1 LGCALEDFKEG
12 LKDSDTTWHLVLGSD
27 CALGG
32 RKAAIDNAV
41 CIIADWFNNVAM
53 PPPPPPLQKLK
64 AAKQGVQGQTNHLAE
79 TSRKTFPSPNPPQT
93 LDDGQHPQDFLV
105 SRQLIPLNNKCQL
118 LPH

>member
-1 LGCALEDFKEG
+1 LKEG

-64 AAKQGVQGQTNHLAE
+64 AAKQGVQG
-79 TSRKTFPSPNPPQT
+79 RKTIWRKPQEKPFFPQT
-93 LDDGQHPQDFLV
+93 LDDGQHPQDVLV
-105 SRQLIPLNNKCQL
+105 SGQLIPLNNKCQL

>member
-41 CIIADWFNNVAM
+41 CVIADWFNNVAM
-53 PPPPPPLQKLK
+53 PPPPPPPPPLQKLK
-64 AAKQGVQGQTNHLAE
+64 ASKAFKDKQTTWRKPQEKPFLPQT
-79 TSRKTFPSPNPPQT
+79 PPNP
-93 LDDGQHPQDFLV
+93 
-105 SRQLIPLNNKCQL
+105 R
-118 LPH
+118 